1 MRILAIRGENL
12 ASLARPFELDLTAE
26 PLAGAGLFA
35 ITGETGSGKS
45 TILDAL
51 CLALYGVY
59 PRVAVGRQENV
70 PDPSGKELS
79 ISDGRAILRRGA
91 AAGFAE
97 VDFVGQDGI
106 GYRARWAVARARG
119 KANGRLQPPQ
129 RSLKRLADDSAVAD
143 GITSVLK
150 VVEERTDLT
159 FEQFRRTVLLAQGDF
174 DAFLLAEERERAD
187 LLEKVTGTEIY
198 GSISTRVRQGTDQ
211 LHREMDSLEQKRLD
225 IGMLSPDV
233 RQSLE
238 KAQEILTQTIEE
250 QVA

>member
-51 CLALYGVY
+51 CLALYGEY
-59 PRVAVGRQENV
+59 PRVAVGRQEKV

-91 AAGFAE
+91 ASGFAE
-97 VDFVGQDGI
+97 VDFIVQDGI

-119 KANGRLQPPQ
+119 KANGRLQDPQ
-129 RSLKRLADDSAVAD
+129 RSLKRLDDDSAVAE

-150 VVEERTDLT
+150 EVEARTDLT

-174 DAFLLAEERERAD
+174 DLFLLADERDRAE
-187 LLEKVTGTEIY
+187 LLEKVTVTEIY
-198 GSISTRVRQGTDQ
+198 GSISALVRQGT
-211 LHREMDSLEQKRLD
+211 
-225 IGMLSPDV
+225 
-233 RQSLE
+233 
-238 KAQEILTQTIEE
+238 
-250 QVA
+250 